1 MTDPASFGTAL
12 WSVLIGAAFVLAL
25 GLAIISDMA
34 LRRREDRAEAA
45 RRAGETTELVRHNG
59 RPATR

>member
-12 WSVLIGAAFVLAL
+12 WSVLIGAAFVLLL

-34 LRRREDRAEAA
+34 LRRREDRAEAD
-45 RRAGETTELVRHNG
+45 RRAEETTELARHNG
-59 RPATR
+59 HPAPR